1 MKTKSFKRV
10 RRIVPA
16 LVLAL
21 VMVFS
26 AVPTIP
32 ASAAGDDIFYMTVS
46 GTLRYDYANE
56 VANLTNQQRVA
67 NGQTPLQMD
76 PELTERAMLRAR
88 EITRVFSHTRPNG
101 ESYYSVLGGSRFAS
115 SASGENIAYGTA
127 WFFTPSMVVTS
138 WMNSE
143 GHRANILRSGYQSI
157 GVGAAIDAST
167 GNAFYVQIFS
177 VQPASGQGVYNGTVE
192 YGTCIE
198 GSFNSVDFND
208 LMGPSDI
215 YYGFSPVFDADYY
228 MNTYSDIYEI
238 CGGFD
243 KGNAFAHFITN
254 GMAEGR
260 RGNEEFDPVSYR
272 LQYADLRAAFGNDY
286 TQYYL
291 HYANY
296 GKAEGRQG
304 SGCTTLQGGITTYQ
318 GVDYSAV
325 YDYNTY
331 IKKNPDIQEA
341 YPNDDVSTLA
351 HFVNYGMAEGRSASD
366 SFDVYS
372 YKNANADLRAAF
384 GNDLRQYYLHYMNYG
399 RKEGR
404 RATNCPTLMNPITSL
419 NGVDYSAVYD
429 YNYYT
434 SHNGDVAAKYGND
447 DVAVLQHFIQFGM
460 SEGRQAK
467 DNFNVNSYRN
477 QYADLRAAFGYDLA
491 AYYRHFMTN
500 GQKEGRVGT
509 GSENTLQG
517 AVTSYNG
524 KDYSAVYNYNYY
536 VSHNRDVAAA
546 YGNDDIAILAHFV
559 NYGMAEGRQASASF
573 NVNVYR
579 DRYGDLQQAFG
590 NDLKAYSTHYI
601 DNGVRE
607 GRSGI

>member
-26 AVPTIP
+26 AVPAIP
-32 ASAAGDDIFYMTVS
+32 ASAAGNDIFYMTVF

-88 EITRVFSHTRPNG
+88 EITRIFDHTRPNG
-101 ESYYSVLGGSRFAS
+101 ESYSTVLEGSRFSGA
-115 SASGENIAYGTA
+115 ASGENIAWGTS
-127 WFFTPSMVVTS
+127 WYFTPSTVVEG

-143 GHRANILRSGYQSI
+143 GHRANILRSNYQSI
-157 GVGAAIDAST
+157 GVGAAVDPAT
-167 GNAFYVQIFS
+167 GITFYVQIFS
-177 VQPASGQGVYNGTVE
+177 SLPASGQDVYNGTVE
-192 YGTCIE
+192 YGTCVE
-198 GSFNSVDFND
+198 GSFNYVDFNE
-208 LMGPSDI
+208 LMGPADV
-215 YYGFSPVFDADYY
+215 YYGYSTIFDADYY
-228 MNTYSDIYEI
+228 MNRYSDIYEI

-254 GMAEGR
+254 GMVEGR

-331 IKKNPDIQEA
+331 IENYSDIRA
-341 YPNDDVSTLA
+341 LYPNDDVSALA
-351 HFVNYGMAEGRSASD
+351 HFVNYGMAEGRNAKAG
-366 SFDVYS
+366 FDVYS
-372 YKNANADLRAAF
+372 YKNANADLRVAF
-384 GNDLRQYYLHYMNYG
+384 GTDLRQYYLHYINSG
-399 RKEGR
+399 RNEGR
-404 RATNCPTLMNPITSL
+404 RAINCPTLMNPVTTL

-429 YNYYT
+429 YSYYT

-447 DVAVLQHFIQFGM
+447 DVAVLRHFVEFGM
-460 SEGRQAK
+460 SEGRQGNK
-467 DNFNVNSYRN
+467 EFNLSIYKANN
-477 QYADLRAAFGYDLA
+477 PDLVSAFGDDNTK
-491 AYYRHFMTN
+491 YYEHYIS
-500 GQKEGRVGT
+500 T
-509 GSENTLQG
+509 G
-517 AVTSYNG
+517 
-524 KDYSAVYNYNYY
+524 K
-536 VSHNRDVAAA
+536 
-546 YGNDDIAILAHFV
+546 
-559 NYGMAEGRQASASF
+559 AEGR
-573 NVNVYR
+573 
-579 DRYGDLQQAFG
+579 
-590 NDLKAYSTHYI
+590 KAA
-601 DNGVRE
+601 
-607 GRSGI
+607 